1 MGFKI
6 YYRGYV
12 STKKFRYSY
21 NFKKTFLKNIF
32 QNRRDKC
39 DKCSKYMI
47 LLVFFG
53 HVFVTLSH
61 LSDRMELQ
69 KKFLKN

>member
-32 QNRRDKC
+32 QNRCGKC
-39 DKCSKYMI
+39 GKRAS
-47 LLVFFG
+47 
-53 HVFVTLSH
+53 
-61 LSDRMELQ
+61 
-69 KKFLKN
+69 N